1 MNDFEKR
8 QCLHLTNKMIHKDLC
23 HVFKDK
29 VDPERDGAPDYYKII
44 KHPIDLTTIKRK
56 LNSNEYKS
64 IEQWADDVNLVW
76 KNAKTYNNEGSVIHF
91 IAQEQEI
98 WFARKYKNIPRT
110 KDEEWVYQLQKATKI
125 LSRLATQPPNSI
137 VPSANVLFDLTKIQA
152 ELAPLQTVT
161 FAPVENKPPE
171 PEPVEE
177 QPKSETPEV
186 KEPEPAEETQPNQQ
200 QQENAELPVQEA
212 SDYID
217 DL

>member
-1 MNDFEKR
+1 MSF
-8 QCLHLTNKMIHKDLC
+8 
-23 HVFKDK
+23 FKDK

-161 FAPVENKPPE
+161 FAPVENKP
-171 PEPVEE
+171 
-177 QPKSETPEV
+177 QS
-186 KEPEPAEETQPNQQ
+186 QNQ
-200 QQENAELPVQEA
+200 
-212 SDYID
+212 
-217 DL
+217 